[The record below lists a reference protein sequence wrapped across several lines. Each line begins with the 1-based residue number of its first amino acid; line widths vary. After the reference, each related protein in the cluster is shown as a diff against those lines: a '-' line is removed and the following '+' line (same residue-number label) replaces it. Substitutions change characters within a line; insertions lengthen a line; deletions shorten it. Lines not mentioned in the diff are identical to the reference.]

1 MCPLYCLCLELK
13 VKILIIFIS
22 GFDLKIVIYSM
33 VSNQNNYIK
42 ENGNKND
49 EVSTNFEKRLIESAY
64 ISNNFNNIPPI
75 FGCLIADQNGN
86 TLMVFEYD
94 SKNISNYG
102 PIKSYLSEH
111 ERNFLEID
119 LVSMY
124 FSSFKAFAG
133 QTNIQNLSNLEIHG
147 SNIKVQI
154 FFLFNKYMIILF
166 LNSKTDLSLAHKT
179 KIMEYFEDKISKFKF
194 EFKHFNAA
202 KSRKILSMLE
212 NKGKAWLKQLNK
224 YYLQTFEDSYL
235 KKHEIIEEISR
246 QIEPIIEK
254 TLNEYLENIQDDIV
268 NNVTKEIKN
277 QIQDKL
283 FGFDPNSY

>member
-1 MCPLYCLCLELK
+1 M
-13 VKILIIFIS
+13 V
-22 GFDLKIVIYSM
+22 YSM
-33 VSNQNNYIK
+33 VANQNDYLQKN
-42 ENGNKND
+42 NNKID
-49 EVSTNFEKRLIESAY
+49 DVSIIFEKNLIESAY

-94 SKNISNYG
+94 SKNRNNYG

-111 ERNFLEID
+111 DRSFLEID

-133 QTNIQNLSNLEIHG
+133 QANIQNLSNLEIHG

-166 LNSKTDLSLAHKT
+166 LNSKTDLSLAHKS
-179 KIMEYFEDKISKFKF
+179 KIIKYFEDKISKFEF

-224 YYLQTFEDSYL
+224 YYLQTFKDLYL
-235 KKHEIIEEISR
+235 KKHELIEEISR
-246 QIEPIIEK
+246 QIEPIIE
-254 TLNEYLENIQDDIV
+254 TILNEYLENIQDDIV